1 MKANPVDIEID
12 PESGVPIYMQL
23 VDRIKQ
29 MVASGRL
36 LPGEQLPTIRQLAA
50 DLRINFNT
58 VGRAYLI
65 LDQEGVI
72 STQQGR
78 GTYIARRLGEE
89 QIRRMQ
95 MDKLQ
100 SMVGHVIREA
110 VALGYGPEEIEQVVK
125 EQLENKMAAG
135 RERPDEAETSNDRR
149 I

>member
-1 MKANPVDIEID
+1 MKPQDIDIEID
-12 PESGVPIYMQL
+12 LESGIPIYMQL

-36 LPGEQLPTIRQLAA
+36 VPGEQLPTIRQLAA

-89 QIRRMQ
+89 QIRRMRL
-95 MDKLQ
+95 DKLE
-100 SMVGHVIREA
+100 SMVGTLVREA
-110 VALGYGPEEIEQVVK
+110 VALGYGREEIEQVVK
-125 EQLENKMAAG
+125 EQLDNKMAAG
-135 RERPDEAETSNDRR
+135 RERPDGVELSKE
-149 I
+149 